1 MAAATGKI
9 ITIGRSYGAGGRS
22 IGRQVAEDLKIPY
35 YDSELLAE
43 TAKSSGL
50 DEKYLASVDEKE
62 INDAALY
69 MSVGYM
75 SPTYSSVRQIAA
87 NAQREVIEKI
97 AAEGPCVI
105 VGRRANE
112 ILAEKPNLLSVFITA
127 SVESRIVHV
136 MNSADKERAAYYNQ
150 FSGNE
155 WGYAATYDLC
165 INTDVLGADHAAQII
180 EFVAGKT

>member
-87 NAQREVIEKI
+87 K
-97 AAEGPCVI
+97 
-105 VGRRANE
+105 
-112 ILAEKPNLLSVFITA
+112 
-127 SVESRIVHV
+127 RIVSLISELCLSSAISCEHASTRAVSSDILMSVISLQNLSDPLSPLFLGRLSIDLAAALLFPADFLRDHV
-136 MNSADKERAAYYNQ
+136 EHLPFA
-150 FSGNE
+150 
-155 WGYAATYDLC
+155 
-165 INTDVLGADHAAQII
+165 V
-180 EFVAGKT
+180 EFT

>member
-43 TAKSSGL
+43 TARSSGL

-87 NAQREVIEKI
+87 NAQREAMETLGKLLPDATGFETMDESGISVGKDDS
-97 AAEGPCVI
+97 GNI
-105 VGRRANE
+105 VGYA
-112 ILAEKPNLLSVFITA
+112 PA
-127 SVESRIVHV
+127 SS
-136 MNSADKERAAYYNQ
+136 SAAARTRSWQRNPI
-150 FSGNE
+150 S
-155 WGYAATYDLC
+155 
-165 INTDVLGADHAAQII
+165 
-180 EFVAGKT
+180 

>member
-43 TAKSSGL
+43 TARSSGL

-87 NAQREVIEKI
+87 NAQREVIEK
-97 AAEGPCVI
+97 
-105 VGRRANE
+105 
-112 ILAEKPNLLSVFITA
+112 KYSKSYLL
-127 SVESRIVHV
+127 
-136 MNSADKERAAYYNQ
+136 K
-150 FSGNE
+150 
-155 WGYAATYDLC
+155 
-165 INTDVLGADHAAQII
+165 
-180 EFVAGKT
+180 

>member
-1 MAAATGKI
+1 MAAGTGKI
-9 ITIGRSYGAGGRS
+9 ITIGRSYWAGGRS

-43 TAKSSGL
+43 TAKKSGL

-75 SPTYSSVRQIAA
+75 SPSYSSVRQVAA

-97 AAEGPCVI
+97 ASEGPCVI

-112 ILAEKPNLLSVFITA
+112 ILE
-127 SVESRIVHV
+127 
-136 MNSADKERAAYYNQ
+136 
-150 FSGNE
+150 
-155 WGYAATYDLC
+155 
-165 INTDVLGADHAAQII
+165 
-180 EFVAGKT
+180 

>member
-1 MAAATGKI
+1 MAAGTGKI

-75 SPTYSSVRQIAA
+75 SPSYSSVRQVAA

-97 AAEGPCVI
+97 ASEGPCVI

-112 ILAEKPNLLSVFITA
+112 ILEGRPDVLSVFIAA
-127 SVESRIVHV
+127 SV
-136 MNSADKERAAYYNQ
+136 NQ
-150 FSGNE
+150 FSGGE

-165 INTDVLGADHAAQII
+165 LNTDVLGPDQAAQII